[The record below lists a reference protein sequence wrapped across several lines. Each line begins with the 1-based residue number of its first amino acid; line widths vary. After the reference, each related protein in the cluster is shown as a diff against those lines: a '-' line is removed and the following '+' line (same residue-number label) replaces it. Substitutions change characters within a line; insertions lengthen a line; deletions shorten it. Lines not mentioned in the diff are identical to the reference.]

1 MTMGQLLARG
11 TEALQQAGVP
21 EPELDARYLFLEA
34 FHLSLSSFL
43 AVRNRELSEDSGET
57 EARVC
62 FEEWIRKRA
71 KRIPLQHLIG
81 VQWFMGLEFQVN
93 EHVLVPR
100 QDTETLVELV
110 LEEQKEKDKRILD
123 VCTGSG
129 CIAVS
134 LARLGGYLQVTGLD
148 LSQEALAVAKKN
160 GDRLLGDSADDGAA
174 EVKRMT
180 SSRINWIQSNMFQA
194 LDPGQPFDV
203 IVSNP
208 PYIPSRIIEGLEPEV
223 RDHEPRMALDGADD
237 GLAFYRILAEEGM
250 AYLVPGGWIYME
262 IGHDQSQAVEQ
273 LFFDNGYEKIRTVK
287 DLAGKDRVVCARWP

>member
-1 MTMGQLLARG
+1 M
-11 TEALQQAGVP
+11 
-21 EPELDARYLFLEA
+21 
-34 FHLSLSSFL
+34 
-43 AVRNRELSEDSGET
+43 
-57 EARVC
+57 
-62 FEEWIRKRA
+62 
-71 KRIPLQHLIG
+71 QHLIG

-180 SSRINWIQSNMFQA
+180 SARINWIQSNMFQA